1 MKLIFLIFGKSMGN
15 KKNQRMIVAKRLQAR
30 ETQQVVTLF
39 VVVEAQEAT
48 PAIINGGVATTINE
62 TTIKAR

>member
-62 TTIKAR
+62 TTIEAR

>member
-1 MKLIFLIFGKSMGN
+1 MGN

-30 ETQQVVTLF
+30 ETQQVVTLL

-48 PAIINGGVATTINE
+48 PTIINGGVATIINE
-62 TTIKAR
+62 TTIEAR